1 MPCHRTGYDGH
12 NTRTPATQIHGLREN
27 INERQ
32 IKQRNKIERKAEK
45 RKEKKRKK
53 EGRQIPRAKEIR
65 IAREDQR
72 AGLVVSYL
80 ACHTAERNAWVE
92 NSAIQQTLRVLLLYC
107 YSREK

>member
-27 INERQ
+27 KNERQ

-53 EGRQIPRAKEIR
+53 KEDKYPGQKKY
-65 IAREDQR
+65 E
-72 AGLVVSYL
+72 
-80 ACHTAERNAWVE
+80 
-92 NSAIQQTLRVLLLYC
+92 
-107 YSREK
+107 